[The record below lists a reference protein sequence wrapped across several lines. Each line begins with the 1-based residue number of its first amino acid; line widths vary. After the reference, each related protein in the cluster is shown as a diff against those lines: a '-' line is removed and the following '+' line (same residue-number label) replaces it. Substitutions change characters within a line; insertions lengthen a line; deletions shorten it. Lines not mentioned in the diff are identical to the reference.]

1 MEVTSA
7 KYFENKD
14 GEKTGIDT
22 VFNGVE
28 RLDVPL
34 DPDNRHYVAILK
46 WVAAGNTITAA
57 D

>member
-34 DPDNRHYVAILK
+34 DPDTRHYVAILK

>member
-46 WVAAGNTITAA
+46 WVAAGNTITTA

>member
-7 KYFENKD
+7 KYFKNKD

-22 VFNGVE
+22 VFNGVD

-34 DPDNRHYVAILK
+34 EVGNRHYAAILE
-46 WVAAGNTITAA
+46 WVAAGNTITTA